1 MALRPSILA
10 EVSEDYHLQPPL
22 PPRKRFAA
30 DENDILC
37 VEDQVQRIPLAG
49 AIDVKDFVTGVT
61 IALIGLSLLRSNLT
75 ILYVTFLFLLSF
87 STFLPFLLSILSTVA
102 YVT

>member
-30 DENDILC
+30 DQNDTLC
-37 VEDQVQRIPLAG
+37 IEDQVQRIPLAG
-49 AIDVKDFVTGVT
+49 KIDVKDFVTGVT
-61 IALIGLSLLRSNLT
+61 LAVIGEILGVDVLR
-75 ILYVTFLFLLSF
+75 IDVIVFG
-87 STFLPFLLSILSTVA
+87 
-102 YVT
+102 